1 MPDIPLDTLIILLLV
16 LASLFGRIFQKKREG
31 QDTPSPEPFQPDQ
44 APQDEE
50 EGGQPRQVD
59 LGEALRDFW
68 QKAQQSAQP
77 QPEPELGFEIEEPP
91 PPLLHQQFHE
101 TDVVQKAH
109 SADDADDNRVRQHME
124 EAQHKVESDHYEIG
138 VDDGKKGNALV
149 AAVVRDI
156 RQGDSLRKA
165 FVLREIL
172 GQPVSLRNES
182 GHETH
187 A

>member
-1 MPDIPLDTLIILLLV
+1 MPDIPFDTLIILLLV
-16 LASLFGRIFQKKREG
+16 LASLFGRIFQKKRAG
-31 QDTPSPEPFQPDQ
+31 KDAPSTAPLQPDR

-50 EGGQPRQVD
+50 EGEQPRQVD
-59 LGEALRDFW
+59 LGKALRDFW

-77 QPEPELGFEIEEPP
+77 QPESELGFEVEEPP
-91 PPLLHQQFHE
+91 PLHQQFHE
-101 TDVVQKAH
+101 TEAAQKAH
-109 SADDADDNRVRQHME
+109 SADDAVDDDGVRRRME

-138 VDDGKKGNALV
+138 VGDGKKGNALA
-149 AAVVRDI
+149 AAVVRDL

-172 GQPVSLRNES
+172 GQPVSLRNQS

>member
-31 QDTPSPEPFQPDQ
+31 QDAPSTAPLQPDRV
-44 APQDEE
+44 PQDKEE
-50 EGGQPRQVD
+50 EEQPRQVD

-77 QPEPELGFEIEEPP
+77 QPESEPAFEVEESP
-91 PPLLHQQFHE
+91 PPLLQQFHK
-101 TDVVQKAH
+101 TDAVPEAH
-109 SADDADDNRVRQHME
+109 STDDTGYDDGVRQHME

-172 GQPVSLRNES
+172 GQPVSMRREQDF
-182 GHETH
+182 ETNS
-187 A
+187 